1 MSQSSRMLVAREIK
15 QILGG
20 AFFLIH
26 PVFLHASFIFFFSH
40 ERFLD
45 KLALLQIKLIG
56 AYKGNYTLSELH
68 ISISARQ
75 HAKILVHYKDGKRLE
90 SFSNHIEG
98 RRLRIE

>member
-1 MSQSSRMLVAREIK
+1 MGEGDYGTQS
-15 QILGG
+15 
-20 AFFLIH
+20 
-26 PVFLHASFIFFFSH
+26 HAAEPYSCLQVYFFSH
-40 ERFLD
+40 ERFLN

-68 ISISARQ
+68 YSISAHQR
-75 HAKILVHYKDGKRLE
+75 AEILVHYKDGKRLE